1 MTKELNIQNEIRLNL
16 PENVRM
22 FRNNVGTGW
31 IGKTS
36 KTKSGALIIENARPL
51 HSGLCVGSSDL
62 IGWTSI
68 EITDQMVG
76 HKIAV
81 FTALEIKT
89 DTGKISKEQKNFIE
103 MVHKFGGIASVL
115 RSVDDLK
122 NVFGNI
128 K

>member
-31 IGKTS
+31 TGKS
-36 KTKSGALIIENARPL
+36 IKTKSGSMLIENPRPL
-51 HSGLCVGSSDL
+51 NAGLCVGSSDL

-68 EITDQMVG
+68 EIKPEMIGQ
-76 HKIAV
+76 KIAV

-89 DTGKISKEQKNFIE
+89 ETGKISKEQKNFIE
-103 MVHKFGGIASVL
+103 LIHKFGGIASII

-122 NVFGNI
+122 KVFKNN

>member
-31 IGKTS
+31 IGKTGR
-36 KTKSGALIIENARPL
+36 TKSGAIIIENARPL

-68 EITDQMVG
+68 EITPEMIG
-76 HKIAV
+76 KKIAI

-89 DTGKISKEQKNFIE
+89 QTGKISKEQTNFIE
-103 MVHKFGGIASVL
+103 TVNRFGGIASVL
-115 RSVDDLK
+115 RSVDDL
-122 NVFGNI
+122 NNLFDNI